1 MNNEN
6 LHSEIQARFKR
17 VDNELSIKRKINKGF
32 MIGASSVAL
41 LYALNIAC
49 TGLNVSNVM
58 NLVGFST
65 LAVGIGLAQ
74 QSISMGGKNREL
86 LKMLHAYDK
95 RTPQNFCANNNT
107 GQNVMKIM
115 KCVAFLGAA
124 AWLTGKLPTP
134 NFNFLM
140 GAVLCSCM
148 AYKYHLAKKDR
159 RILSAE
165 FPKGVVDEH
174 TR

>member
-32 MIGASSVAL
+32 MIGASSVA
-41 LYALNIAC
+41 
-49 TGLNVSNVM
+49 
-58 NLVGFST
+58 
-65 LAVGIGLAQ
+65 
-74 QSISMGGKNREL
+74 
-86 LKMLHAYDK
+86 
-95 RTPQNFCANNNT
+95 
-107 GQNVMKIM
+107 
-115 KCVAFLGAA
+115 FLGAA

-148 AYKYHLAKKDR
+148 AYEYHLAKKDR